1 MDNPSVKKASSGN
14 RTIALA
20 VIIGIIIGFLVD
32 QLVPS
37 AKTQADSANINA
49 SIAQYI
55 SDNPEAIET
64 ALIALNDQRNR
75 DKELQALN
83 LLSAVEDTT
92 VMGNPDGDIT
102 IYEFSDYNCG
112 YCKRVFADLI
122 QVMNT
127 DGNIR
132 LVVKEFPI
140 LAESSVDAARL
151 ALHAADQG
159 KYDAV
164 HTALMEWRGPI
175 TATMLQ
181 DLAATHNITGFDI
194 NNRDNDP
201 MIDILRK
208 NYDLGQRFNIDGT
221 PGFIIGG
228 KIYPGAI
235 SKDDMM
241 AAVAEARRQNKS

>member
-14 RTIALA
+14 STIALS

-32 QLVPS
+32 QLLPS
-37 AKTQADSANINA
+37 EKTQADSANINA

-83 LLSAVEDTT
+83 LLSAVEDMT

-122 QVMNT
+122 EVMNT

-164 HTALMEWRGPI
+164 HTALMEWRGAI
-175 TATMLQ
+175 NATMLQ
-181 DLAATHNITGFDI
+181 DLAATHDITSFDI

-201 MIDILRK
+201 MIAILRN
-208 NYDLGQRFNIDGT
+208 NYDLGQRFQIDGT

>member
-14 RTIALA
+14 STIALA

-92 VMGNPDGDIT
+92 VMGNPG
-102 IYEFSDYNCG
+102 
-112 YCKRVFADLI
+112 
-122 QVMNT
+122 
-127 DGNIR
+127 
-132 LVVKEFPI
+132 
-140 LAESSVDAARL
+140 
-151 ALHAADQG
+151 
-159 KYDAV
+159 
-164 HTALMEWRGPI
+164 WRYHH
-175 TATMLQ
+175 L
-181 DLAATHNITGFDI
+181 
-194 NNRDNDP
+194 
-201 MIDILRK
+201 
-208 NYDLGQRFNIDGT
+208 
-221 PGFIIGG
+221 
-228 KIYPGAI
+228 
-235 SKDDMM
+235 
-241 AAVAEARRQNKS
+241 

>member
-14 RTIALA
+14 STIALS

-32 QLVPS
+32 QLLPS
-37 AKTQADSANINA
+37 EKTQADSANINA

-83 LLSAVEDTT
+83 LLSAVEDMT

-122 QVMNT
+122 EVMNT

-164 HTALMEWRGPI
+164 HTALMEWRGAI
-175 TATMLQ
+175 NATMLQ
-181 DLAATHNITGFDI
+181 DLAATHDITSFDI

-201 MIDILRK
+201 MIAILRN
-208 NYDLGQRFNIDGT
+208 NYDLGQRFQIDGT

-235 SKDDMM
+235 SKDDMI
-241 AAVAEARRQNKS
+241 AAVAEARGQNKS

>member
-14 RTIALA
+14 STIALA

-32 QLVPS
+32 QLLPS
-37 AKTQADSANINA
+37 EQTQADSANINA

-164 HTALMEWRGPI
+164 HTALMEWRGAI

-181 DLAATHNITGFDI
+181 DLATTHDITGFDI

-201 MIDILRK
+201 MIAILRN
-208 NYDLGQRFNIDGT
+208 NYDLGQRFQIDGT

-235 SKDDMM
+235 SKDDMI

>member
-14 RTIALA
+14 STIALS

-32 QLVPS
+32 QLLPS
-37 AKTQADSANINA
+37 EKTQADSANINA

-83 LLSAVEDTT
+83 LLSAVEDMT

-122 QVMNT
+122 EVMNT

-164 HTALMEWRGPI
+164 HTALMEWRGAI
-175 TATMLQ
+175 NATMLQ
-181 DLAATHNITGFDI
+181 DLAATHDITSFDI

-201 MIDILRK
+201 MIAILRN
-208 NYDLGQRFNIDGT
+208 NYDLGQRFQIDGT

-235 SKDDMM
+235 SKDDMI

>member
-14 RTIALA
+14 STIALS

-32 QLVPS
+32 QLLPS
-37 AKTQADSANINA
+37 EKTQADSANINA

-122 QVMNT
+122 EVMNT

-164 HTALMEWRGPI
+164 HTALMEWRGAI

-181 DLAATHNITGFDI
+181 DLATTHDITGFDI

-201 MIDILRK
+201 MIAILRN
-208 NYDLGQRFNIDGT
+208 NYDLGQRFQIDGT

-235 SKDDMM
+235 SKDDMI

>member
-14 RTIALA
+14 STIALA

-32 QLVPS
+32 QLLPS
-37 AKTQADSANINA
+37 EQTQADSANINA

-122 QVMNT
+122 EVMNT

-164 HTALMEWRGPI
+164 HTALMEWRGAI

-181 DLAATHNITGFDI
+181 DLATTHDITGFDI

-201 MIDILRK
+201 MIAILRN
-208 NYDLGQRFNIDGT
+208 NYDLGQRFQIDGT

-235 SKDDMM
+235 SKDDMI

>member
-14 RTIALA
+14 STIALA

-32 QLVPS
+32 QLLPS
-37 AKTQADSANINA
+37 EKTQADSANINA

-122 QVMNT
+122 EVMNT

-164 HTALMEWRGPI
+164 HTALMEWRGAI
-175 TATMLQ
+175 TATMLR
-181 DLAATHNITGFDI
+181 DLAATHDITSFDI

-201 MIDILRK
+201 MIAILRN
-208 NYDLGQRFNIDGT
+208 NYDLGQRFQIDGT

-235 SKDDMM
+235 SKDDMI

>member
-1 MDNPSVKKASSGN
+1 MDNPPVKKASSGN
-14 RTIALA
+14 STIALA

-32 QLVPS
+32 QLIPS
-37 AKTQADSANINA
+37 EKTQADSANINA

-122 QVMNT
+122 EVMNT

-164 HTALMEWRGPI
+164 HTALMEWRGAI

-181 DLAATHNITGFDI
+181 DLAETHDITGFDI

-201 MIDILRK
+201 MIAILRN
-208 NYDLGQRFNIDGT
+208 NYDLGQRFQIDGT

-235 SKDDMM
+235 SKDDMI

>member
-1 MDNPSVKKASSGN
+1 MDNPPVKKASSGN
-14 RTIALA
+14 STIALA

-32 QLVPS
+32 QLLPS
-37 AKTQADSANINA
+37 EKTQADSANINA

-122 QVMNT
+122 EVMNT

-164 HTALMEWRGPI
+164 HTALMEWRGAI
-175 TATMLQ
+175 NATMLQ
-181 DLAATHNITGFDI
+181 DLAATHDITSFDI

-201 MIDILRK
+201 MIAILRN
-208 NYDLGQRFNIDGT
+208 NYDLGQRFQIDGT

-235 SKDDMM
+235 SKDDMI

>member
-1 MDNPSVKKASSGN
+1 
-14 RTIALA
+14 
-20 VIIGIIIGFLVD
+20 
-32 QLVPS
+32 
-37 AKTQADSANINA
+37 
-49 SIAQYI
+49 
-55 SDNPEAIET
+55 
-64 ALIALNDQRNR
+64 
-75 DKELQALN
+75 
-83 LLSAVEDTT
+83 
-92 VMGNPDGDIT
+92 
-102 IYEFSDYNCG
+102 
-112 YCKRVFADLI
+112 
-122 QVMNT
+122 MNT

-164 HTALMEWRGPI
+164 HTALMEWRGAI
-175 TATMLQ
+175 NATMLQ
-181 DLAATHNITGFDI
+181 DLAATHDITSFDI

-201 MIDILRK
+201 MIAILRN
-208 NYDLGQRFNIDGT
+208 NYDLGQRFQIDGT

-235 SKDDMM
+235 SKDDMI

>member
-1 MDNPSVKKASSGN
+1 MDNPPVKKASSGN
-14 RTIALA
+14 STIALA

-32 QLVPS
+32 QLLPS
-37 AKTQADSANINA
+37 EKTQADSANINA

-122 QVMNT
+122 EVMNT

-164 HTALMEWRGPI
+164 HTALMEWRGAI

-181 DLAATHNITGFDI
+181 DLATTHDITGFDI

-201 MIDILRK
+201 MIAILRN
-208 NYDLGQRFNIDGT
+208 NYDLGQRFQIDGT

-235 SKDDMM
+235 SKDDMI

>member
-1 MDNPSVKKASSGN
+1 MDNPPVKKASSGN
-14 RTIALA
+14 STIALA

-32 QLVPS
+32 QLLPS
-37 AKTQADSANINA
+37 EQTQADSANINA

-122 QVMNT
+122 EVMNT

-164 HTALMEWRGPI
+164 HTALMEWRGAI

-181 DLAATHNITGFDI
+181 DLATTHDITGFDI

-201 MIDILRK
+201 MIAILRN
-208 NYDLGQRFNIDGT
+208 NYDLGQRFQIDGT

-235 SKDDMM
+235 SKDDMI

>member
-14 RTIALA
+14 STIALS

-32 QLVPS
+32 QLLPS
-37 AKTQADSANINA
+37 EKTPADSANINA

-122 QVMNT
+122 EVMNT

-164 HTALMEWRGPI
+164 HTALMEWRGAI
-175 TATMLQ
+175 NATMLQ
-181 DLAATHNITGFDI
+181 DLAATHDITSFDI

-201 MIDILRK
+201 MIAILRN
-208 NYDLGQRFNIDGT
+208 NYDLGQRFQIDGT

-235 SKDDMM
+235 SKDDMI
-241 AAVAEARRQNKS
+241 AAVAEARRQNRS

>member
-1 MDNPSVKKASSGN
+1 MDNPPVKKASSGN
-14 RTIALA
+14 STIALA

-32 QLVPS
+32 QLLPS
-37 AKTQADSANINA
+37 EKTQADGANINA

-122 QVMNT
+122 EVMNT

-164 HTALMEWRGPI
+164 HTALMEWRGAI

-181 DLAATHNITGFDI
+181 DLATTHDITGFDI

-201 MIDILRK
+201 MIAILRN
-208 NYDLGQRFNIDGT
+208 NYDLGQRFQIDGT

-235 SKDDMM
+235 SKDDMI